1 MSADEG
7 LTGSDDPPPMTKS
20 LSQSEIDA
28 MFGGGAAAGSGSTS
42 DEAQDHSFSTQRS
55 LSSEQ
60 TQEIGDLSERFARSF
75 ASSLSAWLKADVS
88 VRLGAV
94 ERAPYSD
101 FLEVMSEGGAYFA
114 SISFEAVSAVSLLQL
129 DMQLGYCILD
139 LLLGGSGKPSLNTEL
154 SIVDEQLFQAVIV
167 FVCDEL
173 TTSWR
178 SIGLTAKHLDRI
190 LYSQINRLM
199 PSDEQVLCLTFEM
212 RVGSTQGN
220 LMLTLP
226 AAVSSFLLRQLAGT
240 WKGRREHSPIVRQRL
255 VQLSKKIACQLTLQ
269 LPSSRIS
276 YSEVFKIAVGQVI
289 ELDVR
294 QGILP
299 RLLLSGRPLFDANA
313 ASHGSSRAALLKM
326 EIPDED

>member
-1 MSADEG
+1 
-7 LTGSDDPPPMTKS
+7 
-20 LSQSEIDA
+20 
-28 MFGGGAAAGSGSTS
+28 MFGGAAAASESAPAL
-42 DEAQDHSFSTQRS
+42 DVQEHSFATQRS

-75 ASSLSAWLKADVS
+75 AASLSAWLKADVS

-94 ERAPYSD
+94 ERAPYGD
-101 FLEVMSEGGAYFA
+101 FLEAMSEGGAYFS

-154 SIVDEQLFQAVIV
+154 SHVDEQLFQAVMI
-167 FVCDEL
+167 FICDEL
-173 TTSWR
+173 TTTWR
-178 SIGLTAKHLDRI
+178 GIGLAAKHLDRI

-212 RVGSTQGN
+212 RVGATQGN

-240 WKGRREHSPIVRQRL
+240 WKGRREHAPIVRERL
-255 VQLSKKIACQLTLQ
+255 IHLSRKIACQLTLQ
-269 LPSSRIS
+269 LPSSRLA
-276 YSEVFKIAVGQVI
+276 YGQVAKMAVGQVI
-289 ELDVR
+289 ELNVR
-294 QGILP
+294 QGTPP
-299 RLLLSGRPLFDANA
+299 RLLLSGRPLFEANA
-313 ASHGSSRAALLKM
+313 ASHSSSRAALLQEK
-326 EIPDED
+326 IPDEL

>member
-1 MSADEG
+1 M
-7 LTGSDDPPPMTKS
+7 PKS

-28 MFGGGAAAGSGSTS
+28 MFSGSTAAAPPAAV
-42 DEAQDHSFSTQRS
+42 DDVQEHSFSAQRS

-75 ASSLSAWLKADVS
+75 SSSLSAWLKADVS

-101 FLEVMSEGGAYFA
+101 LLEAMSESGAYF
-114 SISFEAVSAVSLLQL
+114 SSLSFEAVSAVSLLQL

-154 SIVDEQLFQAVIV
+154 SHVDEQLFQAVMI
-167 FVCDEL
+167 FICDEL

-178 SIGLTAKHLDRI
+178 SIGLTAKHLDRV

-212 RVGSTQGN
+212 RVGATQGN

-240 WKGRREHSPIVRQRL
+240 WKGRREHSPVVRQRL
-255 VQLSKKIACQLTLQ
+255 MQISKKITCQLSLQ
-269 LPSSRIS
+269 LPSSRVT
-276 YSEVFKIAVGQVI
+276 YREVFRMVVGQVI
-289 ELDVR
+289 ELNIREGV
-294 QGILP
+294 QP
-299 RLLLSGRPLFDANA
+299 RLLLSGRPLFEASA
-313 ASHGSSRAALLKM
+313 ASHGSSRAALLRR
-326 EIPDED
+326 EIPDEA

>member
-1 MSADEG
+1 
-7 LTGSDDPPPMTKS
+7 
-20 LSQSEIDA
+20 
-28 MFGGGAAAGSGSTS
+28 MFGGGAAAESTGAV
-42 DEAQDHSFSTQRS
+42 DNVQEHSFSAQRS

-75 ASSLSAWLKADVS
+75 SSSLSAWLKADVS

-101 FLEVMSEGGAYFA
+101 LLEAMSEGGAYF
-114 SISFEAVSAVSLLQL
+114 SSLSFEAVSAVSLLQL

-154 SIVDEQLFQAVIV
+154 SHVDEQLFQAVMI
-167 FVCDEL
+167 FICDEL

-212 RVGSTQGN
+212 RVGATQGN

-255 VQLSKKIACQLTLQ
+255 MQLSKKIACQLTLQ
-269 LPSSRIS
+269 LPSSRVRYHDI
-276 YSEVFKIAVGQVI
+276 FRIAVGQVI
-289 ELDVR
+289 ELNIR
-294 QGILP
+294 QGIPPQLM
-299 RLLLSGRPLFDANA
+299 LSGRPLFEANA
-313 ASHGSSRAALLKM
+313 ASHGSSRAALLQA
-326 EIPDED
+326 EIPDEA